1 MDQKT
6 QIIRKA
12 MSLFMQ
18 YGIKSVSMDDLSREM
33 GISKKT
39 LYQHFA
45 DKKELVNKA
54 FETHILKDE
63 KMCCTI
69 MEESKNA
76 IQQLMDLAKHLVE
89 TFTKLNPS
97 TIFDIQ
103 KYYPNSWKLFSKHRS
118 EFIHK
123 QIANNLE
130 LGVQTGLYR
139 KELDIEVTA
148 LLYISLVDAM
158 VKPSVYAGNSLRHLD
173 VFVQVF
179 DYHLH
184 AIMSDEGRTYFNSH
198 KESFFN

>member
-6 QIIRKA
+6 QIIQKA
-12 MSLFMQ
+12 MALFMQ
-18 YGIKSVSMDDLSREM
+18 YGIKSVSMDDLSREI

-39 LYQHFA
+39 LYQHFV
-45 DKKELVNKA
+45 DKKELVFKS
-54 FETHILKDE
+54 FETHILSDE

-76 IQQLMDLAKHLVE
+76 IQQLIDLAQHIVE
-89 TFTKLNPS
+89 TFSKLNPS

-103 KYYPNSWKLFSKHRS
+103 KYYPNSWKLFNKHRN

-123 QIANNLE
+123 QIVNNLNH
-130 LGVQTGLYR
+130 GVQSGLYR

-158 VKPSVYAGNSLRHLD
+158 VKPSVYADNKLRHLD